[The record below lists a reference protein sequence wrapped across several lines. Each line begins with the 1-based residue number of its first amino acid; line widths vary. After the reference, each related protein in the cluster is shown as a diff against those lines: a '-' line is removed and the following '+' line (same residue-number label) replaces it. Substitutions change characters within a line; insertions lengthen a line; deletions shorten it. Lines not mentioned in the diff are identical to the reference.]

1 MENNKIIKGLFI
13 FIVIVLTVVL
23 RVLYIDCD
31 FWYDEA
37 CSWFSAIQEFP
48 VGIMKNLM
56 TLDMQHTPLYFFL
69 LHFWIKI
76 FGDGEIAIRSLS
88 VIFGILTVPVVY
100 VAASKITNKTNSVIA
115 CLISAVS
122 PLLVFFSAEAR
133 MYPMA
138 VFLVML
144 SLNYLIDFEQKNDK
158 KSLIKLI
165 FVNLLIPHTLV
176 GGILYNIAL
185 AVCYGVYLFR
195 KNKDILKLY
204 LKGVLAELI
213 LLVPYFVLI
222 SYYAKMRLEF
232 VIRHEGGFFFTHI
245 VDVIRNFFGIELVD
259 NIYWP
264 SVYPYTMNLE
274 FTLLVVVPCV
284 YFVYGLVQGCKNSE
298 GFLKTLYYT
307 FFVSLVLSVI
317 FAMLHVNVFTVRYIL
332 YLLPPMII
340 LGIIGLS
347 KRISLNHLKA
357 FAVFYILGSIICG
370 VHYTNVSKDLKTIAY
385 KAVRIEAD
393 KNGLNAE
400 DLVILPFGAD
410 APYYFRQK
418 GSPRVL
424 PFDFHKQARNPKNNN
439 FYDVE
444 QQKNPDKD
452 RVIYD
457 SIFSDKGFSDN
468 HYEYF
473 QTNVIDAV
481 KPGRYVLIGL
491 YGTDAQQLVTLEE
504 LRKSVTSL
512 QDIKDQR
519 VKILLQ
525 KYLYDIRAYLD
536 NSFDFLGNYTQDNY
550 TYLLFQKR

>member
-100 VAASKITNKTNSVIA
+100 AAASKITNKTNSVIA

-165 FVNLLIPHTLV
+165 FVNLLIPYTLV

-284 YFVYGLVQGCKNSE
+284 YFVYGLVHGCKNSE

-317 FAMLHVNVFTVRYIL
+317 FAMLHVNVLTVRYIL
-332 YLLPPMII
+332 Y
-340 LGIIGLS
+340 S
-347 KRISLNHLKA
+347 
-357 FAVFYILGSIICG
+357 
-370 VHYTNVSKDLKTIAY
+370 
-385 KAVRIEAD
+385 AD
-393 KNGLNAE
+393 
-400 DLVILPFGAD
+400 D
-410 APYYFRQK
+410 YFR
-418 GSPRVL
+418 
-424 PFDFHKQARNPKNNN
+424 
-439 FYDVE
+439 
-444 QQKNPDKD
+444 
-452 RVIYD
+452 
-457 SIFSDKGFSDN
+457 DN
-468 HYEYF
+468 R
-473 QTNVIDAV
+473 T
-481 KPGRYVLIGL
+481 
-491 YGTDAQQLVTLEE
+491 
-504 LRKSVTSL
+504 
-512 QDIKDQR
+512 
-519 VKILLQ
+519 
-525 KYLYDIRAYLD
+525 
-536 NSFDFLGNYTQDNY
+536 
-550 TYLLFQKR
+550 